1 MEVKLPKG
9 FLKQVD
15 TAILLGDRWM
25 AHRIWINDRFLLSR
39 LRDYDEKKWIQI
51 WDMVDM
57 AKESL

>member
-25 AHRIWINDRFLLSR
+25 AHRIWINDNFLLKK
-39 LRDYDEKKWIQI
+39 LHYQDEKKWTKIM
-51 WDMVDM
+51 DMVDM

>member
-1 MEVKLPKG
+1 MKPKLPKG

-25 AHRIWINDRFLLSR
+25 AHRIWINDGFLLKK
-39 LRDYDEKKWIQI
+39 LQDYDEKKWTEIM
-51 WDMVDM
+51 DMVYM